1 MLNFIMLTACHL
13 KSVECQPRRN
23 SGIQTFERV
32 YIIARVTNTFASPIQ
47 QYFFHMFIAVAFFA
61 VCNLVRKF

>member
-1 MLNFIMLTACHL
+1 MLTACHL

-47 QYFFHMFIAVAFFA
+47 QYFSTCLLLLRSLQSVT
-61 VCNLVRKF
+61 